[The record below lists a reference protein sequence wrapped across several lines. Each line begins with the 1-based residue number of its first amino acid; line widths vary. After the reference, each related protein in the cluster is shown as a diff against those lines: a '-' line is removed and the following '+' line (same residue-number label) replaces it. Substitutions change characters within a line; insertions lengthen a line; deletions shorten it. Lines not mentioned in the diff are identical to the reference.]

1 VSELL
6 IIGERLGGVK
16 PSAASV
22 GVILTGAVLQAEGRI
37 SRGSEIRIKERSLAP
52 LEKARGFGMT
62 PSTTKDPP
70 RAIKVNNDLF
80 PLMTDGLD
88 RLKVLINSSTPIIV
102 METSEEMHAISLV
115 RAACAELKMST
126 FEWSIADGL
135 VRSGMKESSEGQKI
149 SLPAHNDQN
158 TIWTQAGRTVAQMRS
173 VLSPAGADADRM
185 ARAIALSTSGES
197 AAASGSSIYNTREPV
212 QALANM
218 DSMTLEAVFILKDF
232 HRHMDDP
239 VVVRRLRDVGQKFAA
254 NRRTVIITAPQIAV
268 PAELTTLVEYFDL
281 PLPDQERLHELI
293 HEMFTRLSKTYTL
306 KLELDAAGVDAMST
320 NLRGLSE
327 EEAERAISQALVTRY
342 ALCAESV
349 TDVLDAKKQ
358 LLRHSGMLE
367 FIEASDNMAAVGGL
381 ENLKHWLGQ
390 RRGAWEDAARE
401 FGLEPPRGMII
412 LGVQGCGKSLCARA
426 VAGEWKLPLVKFDTS
441 AVYDKYIGETEKRI
455 RKVFQVAEGLAPCVL
470 WIDELEKVFA
480 GSGPDSASADAGVS
494 SRLLASF
501 LSWMQDRKAAVFVAA
516 TCNNVSVLP
525 PELIRKGRFDELFFV
540 DLPNQA
546 ERKQIFSIQLA
557 KRKRNPAE
565 FDLEKV
571 ASAAKGYSGAE
582 IDAAVQ
588 GALYGAYS
596 EKKPLATQFLLD
608 ALAQTVPLSIT
619 RAEEIA
625 ALREWARTRAVP
637 ASAGPGAM

>member
-1 VSELL
+1 
-6 IIGERLGGVK
+6 
-16 PSAASV
+16 
-22 GVILTGAVLQAEGRI
+22 
-37 SRGSEIRIKERSLAP
+37 
-52 LEKARGFGMT
+52 
-62 PSTTKDPP
+62 
-70 RAIKVNNDLF
+70 
-80 PLMTDGLD
+80 MTDTLD
-88 RLKVLINSSTPIIV
+88 RLKVLINSSTPIVV
-102 METSEEMHAISLV
+102 METSEEMRAVNMV
-115 RAACAELKMST
+115 RAACTALNMAT

-135 VRSGMKESSEGQKI
+135 LRSGSNAPVQPRADQSSVWGQGGQ
-149 SLPAHNDQN
+149 P
-158 TIWTQAGRTVAQMRS
+158 QAQSRTA
-173 VLSPAGADADRM
+173 LSPGGSEAERLT
-185 ARAIALSTSGES
+185 RAVMSSMGSG
-197 AAASGSSIYNTREPV
+197 AAAAAAGGSIYNTREPA

-218 DSMTLEAVFILKDF
+218 ESMTIEAVFILKDF

-239 VVVRRLRDVGQKFAA
+239 VVVRRLRDVGQKFSA
-254 NRRTVIITAPQIAV
+254 NRRTVIITAPELAV

-281 PLPDQERLHELI
+281 PLPDRERLRDIVHDT
-293 HEMFTRLSKTYTL
+293 FTRLSKTYTL
-306 KLELDAAGVDAMST
+306 KLQLDAAGVDAIAA
-320 NLRGLSE
+320 NLRGLTE
-327 EEAERAISQALVTRY
+327 EEADRAMSQALVTRY
-342 ALCAESV
+342 ALCAETV
-349 TDVLDAKKQ
+349 TDVLEAKKQ

-367 FIEASDNMAAVGGL
+367 FIEASDSMSAVGGL
-381 ENLKHWLGQ
+381 ENLKHWLAQ
-390 RRGAWEDAARE
+390 RRGAWEDGARA
-401 FGLEPPRGMII
+401 FGLEPPHGVII

-557 KRKRNPAE
+557 KRKRNPAD
-565 FDLEKV
+565 FDLEAV
-571 ASAAKGYSGAE
+571 AIAAKGYSGAE

-588 GALYGAYS
+588 GAMYAAYS
-596 EKKPLATQFLLD
+596 GKTPLTTQLLLN
-608 ALAQTVPLSIT
+608 ALAQTVPLSTT
-619 RAEEIA
+619 RAEEINE
-625 ALREWARTRAVP
+625 LRQWAQTRAVP
-637 ASAGPGAM
+637 ASARDGSSIS

>member
-1 VSELL
+1 
-6 IIGERLGGVK
+6 
-16 PSAASV
+16 
-22 GVILTGAVLQAEGRI
+22 
-37 SRGSEIRIKERSLAP
+37 
-52 LEKARGFGMT
+52 
-62 PSTTKDPP
+62 
-70 RAIKVNNDLF
+70 
-80 PLMTDGLD
+80 MTDGLD
-88 RLKVLINSSTPIIV
+88 RLKVLINSSTPIVV
-102 METSEEMHAISLV
+102 METSEEMHAVNMV
-115 RAACAELKMST
+115 RAACTDLNMAT

-135 VRSGMKESSEGQKI
+135 LRSGSNAPPVGQKV
-149 SLPAHNDQN
+149 SLQARIDQ
-158 TIWTQAGRTVAQMRS
+158 TTLWTQAGRSQAPTRTS
-173 VLSPAGADADRM
+173 LSPSSAEADRLARAMASSTGAD
-185 ARAIALSTSGES
+185 S
-197 AAASGSSIYNTREPV
+197 AVAGGTAIYNTREPV

-218 DSMTLEAVFILKDF
+218 ESMTVEAVFILKDF

-254 NRRTVIITAPQIAV
+254 NRKTVVITAPEIAV

-281 PLPDQERLHELI
+281 PLPDPDRLREII

-306 KLELDAAGVDAMST
+306 KLQLDAAGVDAMSA
-320 NLRGLSE
+320 NLRGLTE

-342 ALCAESV
+342 ALCPESV

-358 LLRHSGMLE
+358 LLRHSGLLD
-367 FIEASDNMAAVGGL
+367 FIEASDNMAGVGGL

-390 RRGAWEDAARE
+390 RRGAWEDSARE

-516 TCNNVSVLP
+516 TCNNVTVLP

-557 KRKRNPAE
+557 RRKRNPAD
-565 FDLEKV
+565 FDLDKV
-571 ASAAKGYSGAE
+571 AAAAKGYSGAE
-582 IDAAVQ
+582 IEAAVQ
-588 GALYGAYS
+588 GALYAAYS
-596 EKKPLATQFLLD
+596 EKKLLITQSLVD

-625 ALREWARTRAVP
+625 TLREWARTRAVP
-637 ASAGPGAM
+637 AALRDDAATS

>member
-1 VSELL
+1 MPCSPTN
-6 IIGERLGGVK
+6 R
-16 PSAASV
+16 
-22 GVILTGAVLQAEGRI
+22 
-37 SRGSEIRIKERSLAP
+37 
-52 LEKARGFGMT
+52 
-62 PSTTKDPP
+62 
-70 RAIKVNNDLF
+70 NDSSN
-80 PLMTDGLD
+80 MTDGLD
-88 RLKVLINSSTPIIV
+88 RLKVLINSSTPIVV
-102 METSEEMHAISLV
+102 METSEETHAIAMV
-115 RAACAELKMST
+115 RAACTELNMAT

-135 VRSGMKESSEGQKI
+135 LRSGANTPPEAPKNPLQARIDQATNWAHG
-149 SLPAHNDQN
+149 LP
-158 TIWTQAGRTVAQMRS
+158 RT
-173 VLSPAGADADRM
+173 VLSPSGPEANRLARAMASSTGADTFA
-185 ARAIALSTSGES
+185 
-197 AAASGSSIYNTREPV
+197 AAASAIYNTREPA

-218 DSMTLEAVFILKDF
+218 ESMTVEAVFILKDF

-239 VVVRRLRDVGQKFAA
+239 VVVRRLRDVGQKFAT
-254 NRRTVIITAPQIAV
+254 NRRTVIITAPEIAV

-281 PLPDQERLHELI
+281 PLPDRERLHEII
-293 HEMFTRLSKTYTL
+293 HDTFTRLSKNYTL
-306 KLELDAAGVDAMST
+306 KLQLDAAGVDAMSA
-320 NLRGLSE
+320 NLRGLTE
-327 EEAERAISQALVTRY
+327 EEADRAISQALVTRY
-342 ALCAESV
+342 ALCPESV
-349 TDVLDAKKQ
+349 TDVLEAKKQ

-367 FIEASDNMAAVGGL
+367 FVEASDNMAAVGGL

-501 LSWMQDRKAAVFVAA
+501 LSWMQDRKAPVFVAA
-516 TCNNVSVLP
+516 TCNNVTVLP

-540 DLPNQA
+540 DLPNQT
-546 ERKQIFSIQLA
+546 ERKQIYAIQLA
-557 KRKRNPAE
+557 RRKRNPAD

-571 ASAAKGYSGAE
+571 AAAAHGYSGAE

-588 GALYGAYS
+588 GALYAAYS
-596 EKKPLATQFLLD
+596 DKKPLATQSLLD

-625 ALREWARTRAVP
+625 ALRDWARTRAVP
-637 ASAGPGAM
+637 ASARENAPPSQ